1 METND
6 NEIDKF
12 EISLGDVTDMQAFV
26 YTRYTGPESVVT
38 LRGELRGPFCEV
50 ARTLPADFPLRDLGP
65 ERAGVAEA
73 IVTDPCLWSPD
84 MRHVYH
90 IDVAAMTGEQ
100 VVAEYHGSIGLQ
112 RLAPRRPVDFAP
124 GTG

>member
-6 NEIDKF
+6 TKTEKF

-26 YTRYTGPESVVT
+26 YARYTGPESVA

-50 ARTLPADFPLRDLGP
+50 ARTLPANFPLRDLGP

-90 IDVAAMTGEQ
+90 IYVTAMAGEQ
-100 VVAEYHGSIGLQ
+100 VVAEYHGAIGLQ